1 LQYLPEHAAQA
12 GSSSS
17 SSSKG
22 TFGGKLHN
30 RTRHRHHSL
39 HKEKN
44 WNPFVY
50 NNELYFSQVRLNEH
64 HSCTFLTTH
73 TSFGN
78 WFKML
83 LPAHVLR
90 LHSQFPSLYLWCMYS
105 KVQ

>member
-17 SSSKG
+17 SSSSSSSRG

-50 NNELYFSQVRLNEH
+50 NNELYFSQVRVNEQQ
-64 HSCTFLTTH
+64 
-73 TSFGN
+73 
-78 WFKML
+78 
-83 LPAHVLR
+83 PR
-90 LHSQFPSLYLWCMYS
+90 DQFS
-105 KVQ
+105 